1 MFELIVLTTHIT
13 AGFIA
18 LIAGSFILVTKK
30 GTNLHVKTGLLFYP
44 SMLVIGFSALL
55 LSGLKLDVFLFCIG
69 IFSLFQTYFGKR
81 SISNRTLVPNFLDVF
96 VTLIALGNGIV
107 MVISGNMVLIVFGAI
122 QLQLCFTEFYIFYR
136 IKKKIQLPKNA
147 WLRQHIGMM
156 MGSYIA
162 TFTAFLVVN
171 VDNFEPNWLI
181 WLAPT
186 FVFVPLM
193 FFWSKKFA
201 S

>member
-1 MFELIVLTTHIT
+1 MIELIILTTHIV

-18 LIAGSFILVTKK
+18 LASGSLVLVMKK
-30 GTNLHVKTGLLFYP
+30 GTDFHVKTGLLFYS
-44 SMLVIGFSALL
+44 SMLVIGFSALIL
-55 LSGLKLDVFLFCIG
+55 AGIKFNEFLFCIG

-81 SISNRTLVPNFLDVF
+81 SVENKQLKPNFLDVL
-96 VTLIALGNGIV
+96 VTVIAFGNGIF
-107 MVISGNMVLIVFGAI
+107 MVVSGNIVLLVFGAI

-136 IKKKIQLPKNA
+136 IKKKIQLPKNT

-171 VDNFEPNWLI
+171 VKSFEPGWLI
-181 WLAPT
+181 WFAPT
-186 FVFVPLM
+186 FVFLPLM

-201 S
+201 P